1 MPEDRPPP
9 GTNRA
14 YLLYRLERA
23 GEVELLAAVEAG
35 ELSAFAA
42 AVEAGIVRRPAALGT
57 GTTNHAKRRAFAI
70 ARAYAYARR
79 VDRP

>member
-57 GTTNHAKRRAFAI
+57 GTTNHAKWRAFAI
-70 ARAYAYARR
+70 ARAYAAS
-79 VDRP
+79 DRSS